1 MRVLVVEDDER
12 VAAAV
17 AAALERQSMTVVRVS
32 LAAEVWTH
40 LVGADVVLLDLGL
53 PDEDGMEVCRRIRA
67 ATDVPVIVTTARSEV
82 ADRVLGL
89 HSGADDYLVKPYD
102 VRELVARI
110 HAVRRRHGGS
120 ARADD
125 APQRLADGVEL
136 DRARHRVLVA
146 GEEVV
151 LTRKE
156 FAILALLATADGAV
170 CSRERI
176 VAEVWGRTW
185 RGADRTL
192 DVHIGTLR
200 TKIGRPALVATVRGV
215 GYRLARDGERD

>member
-1 MRVLVVEDDER
+1 MRILLVEDDDR
-12 VAAAV
+12 VAAALRGALARHGFEIERV
-17 AAALERQSMTVVRVS
+17 AHG
-32 LAAEVWTH
+32 LAVLPRLAEAPV
-40 LVGADVVLLDLGL
+40 DVVLLDLGL
-53 PDEDGMEVCRRIRA
+53 PDVDGLEVCRRIRA
-67 ATDVPVIVTTARSEV
+67 VGDVPVIVVTARSDV

-215 GYRLARDGERD
+215 GYRLARD